1 MNVGLNVGGY
11 SLRLE
16 KRLVPSRRAAVMVPV
31 CSVILALLTGAVF
44 LMSSG
49 REPIAVYMAMFYG
62 AFGSVYGLSE
72 TLVKTI
78 PLLLCG
84 LGVALA
90 FRMQLWNIGGE
101 GQFYMGA
108 MAASWVAL
116 FHPGWPFWLMLP
128 AMFAA
133 GFAAGGVWGLLPAIP
148 RAFQGVNEVIT
159 TLMLNYV
166 AIFWVDYLV
175 HAPWK
180 DPAGF
185 NFPLSAPFVKAA
197 LLPALGSSRVHA
209 GLIFALVVALILH
222 VIIQKTRWG
231 YEIRVTGESPG
242 AARYA
247 GMNIEKNILLVMLIS
262 GGICGLAGM
271 AEVSGIV
278 GRLQSGFSPGY
289 GYTAIIVAW
298 LGRLNP
304 FAIIL
309 VSFLFGGLQV
319 GGYTVQTS
327 GVPSAMV
334 SMLQGALLFFVLGGE
349 VLNGNRLVAEKRI
362 RKGVA
367 SGDN

>member
-1 MNVGLNVGGY
+1 MNLALQVGDY

-16 KRLVPSRRAAVMVPV
+16 KRLTPSRRAVFLVPV

-44 LMSSG
+44 LLSSG
-49 REPIAVYMAMFYG
+49 KDPLAVYQAMFHG
-62 AFGSVYGLSE
+62 AFGTVYGLSE
-72 TLVKTI
+72 TVVKAI

-84 LGVALA
+84 VGVALA

-108 MAASWVAL
+108 MAAGWVAL
-116 FHPGWPFWLMLP
+116 FHPGLPSWLMLP
-128 AMFAA
+128 AMFTA
-133 GFAAGGVWGLLPAIP
+133 GFVAGGVWGLLPAVP
-148 RAFQGVNEVIT
+148 KAYQGVNEVIT

-175 HAPWK
+175 HGPWK

-185 NFPLSAPFVKAA
+185 NFPLSAPFVKSAI
-197 LLPALGSSRVHA
+197 LPALGNSRIHA
-209 GLIFALVVALILH
+209 GLLFALAAAIILYMT
-222 VIIQKTRWG
+222 IQKTRWG

-247 GMNIEKNILLVMLIS
+247 GMNIEKNMLLVMLIS

-271 AEVSGIV
+271 AEVSGIA
-278 GRLQSGFSPGY
+278 GRLQPGLSPGY

-304 FAIIL
+304 LAIIL

-327 GVPSAMV
+327 GIPAATV
-334 SMLQGALLFFVLGGE
+334 SMLQGTLLFFVLGGE
-349 VLNGNRLVAEKRI
+349 IFNNNRFVAKKRV
-362 RKGVA
+362 RGEVA
-367 SGDN
+367 ASDE